1 MPKLAAIHITDLT
14 IRTAKPRSSRYE
26 IRDAKLTGFMLRIS
40 PSGSKTFYVQLE
52 RGKKRKIGN
61 AKIMKLRR
69 ARNLALD
76 VLNRH
81 EDGEEIESIRNKKP
95 TLNEFL
101 AGTYLDWAIQNRKQ
115 GSLIVNRMIFTC
127 DSMLNTRIDKI
138 NELQIERWKAKRLRS
153 GITPSTAKRDLAEL
167 KAALNR
173 AVKWG
178 YAQSNPA
185 KDVTVKAEQ
194 HHRVRYLTDSE
205 RKNLLKALQE
215 RDNKK
220 REGRESG
227 NRFRQERNYELKP
240 AINTY
245 SDYLTPMVLLAMQ
258 TGMRR
263 SETFSLTWEN
273 VRLKGTPQLT
283 VLAAHAKS
291 GKTRHIPLNKTAVGV
306 LQTWGKQNTQSGL
319 VFPNAAG
326 SLLTDI
332 KTAWGKLIKDAK
344 IQDFRFHDLRH
355 DFASRLVM
363 NGVDLYRVK
372 ELLGHGS
379 IEITQRYAHLAPH
392 TLAEAVEVLV

>member
-1 MPKLAAIHITDLT
+1 MPKLAAIRLIDTT
-14 IRTAKPRSSRYE
+14 IRTAKPKNSRFE
-26 IRDAKLTGFMLRIS
+26 IRDAQLPGFMLRVS
-40 PSGSKTFYVQLE
+40 PNGSKTFYVQLE
-52 RGKKRKIGN
+52 RGKKRKIGD
-61 AKIMKLRR
+61 AKIMTLKR
-69 ARNLALD
+69 ARKLALD
-76 VLNRH
+76 LLDRH
-81 EDGEEIESIRNKKP
+81 GAGEEIESIRNKKP
-95 TLNEFL
+95 TLNEYL
-101 AGTYLDWAIQNRKQ
+101 LGTYKDWAIQNRKQ
-115 GSLIVNRMIFTC
+115 GELIVNRMIFTC
-127 DSMLNTRIDKI
+127 DSMLNTRIDRL
-138 NELQIERWKAKRLRS
+138 NELQIERWKATRMKS
-153 GITPSTAKRDLAEL
+153 GVTPSTVKRDLAEL

-173 AVKWG
+173 AMKWG
-178 YAQSNPA
+178 YASDNPA
-185 KDVTVKAEQ
+185 KGVTLKVDQ
-194 HHRVRYLTDSE
+194 HHRARFLTDAE

-227 NRFRQERNYELKP
+227 NRFRQERSYELKP
-240 AINTY
+240 EIKSY

-263 SETFSLTWEN
+263 SELFSLTWES

-291 GKTRHIPLNKTAVGV
+291 GKTRHIPLNRTAVDV
-306 LQTWGKQNTQSGL
+306 LQTWGKPTEQSGL

-326 SLLTDI
+326 GQLTDI

-344 IQDFRFHDLRH
+344 INDFRFHDLRH

>member
-1 MPKLAAIHITDLT
+1 MPKLAAIRITDLT
-14 IRTAKPRSSRYE
+14 IRTAKPKSSRYE
-26 IRDAKLTGFMLRIS
+26 IRDAQLTGFMLRIS

-69 ARNLALD
+69 ARTLALD

-81 EDGEEIESIRNKKP
+81 EAGEEIECIRNKKP
-95 TLNEFL
+95 TLSEYL
-101 AGTYLDWAIQNRKQ
+101 SGTYMDWAVQNRKQ
-115 GSLIVNRMIFTC
+115 GKLMVNQMIYTC
-127 DSMLNTRIDKI
+127 ESMLNTRVDRI
-138 NELQIERWKAKRLRS
+138 NELQVERWKATRLKS
-153 GITPSTAKRDLAEL
+153 GVKPTTVKRDLAEL

-173 AVKWG
+173 AMKWG
-178 YAQSNPA
+178 YAPDNPA
-185 KDVTVKAEQ
+185 KGVTLKVDQ
-194 HHRVRYLTDSE
+194 HHRVRYLTDTE
-205 RKNLLKALQE
+205 RKNLLKTLKE

-227 NRFRQERNYELKP
+227 NRFRQERSYNLKP
-240 AINTY
+240 TIKTY
-245 SDYLTPMVLLAMQ
+245 SDHLSPMVWLAMQ

-263 SETFSLTWEN
+263 SELFSLTWEN

-291 GKTRHIPLNKTAVGV
+291 GKTRHIPLNRTAVDV
-306 LQTWGKQNTQSGL
+306 LQVWGGQNAQSGL
-319 VFPNAAG
+319 VFPKANG
-326 SLLTDI
+326 TPLKSI

-344 IQDFRFHDLRH
+344 IINFRFHDLRH

-363 NGVDLYRVK
+363 KGVDLYRVK